1 MKRGSLTRPPRRPPS
16 PPQQPSSTARPRGAA
31 VIRCGRSKKAKEAA
45 KADKKAGKKAS
56 PAVSKQAKD
65 KARKA
70 AAAAMREVVS
80 KQGRA
85 YDRIVK
91 EMDRDQYR
99 EYVLS
104 VRHAPPEDS
113 TSAPIAV
120 LGDWLPICEVV
131 VADKRAYEAQKFF
144 KENNMTIP
152 ETEQQSVTAEQIE
165 GVPAIKAMIP
175 CLGPDIIGMTHAMA
189 GAAVKDVDVSELE
202 FGIEQWGSFENAVDG
217 LEAQAS
223 SKARFAAAAKVLSV
237 SVDDDAKDVKAR
249 YRKLIATEHPDRN
262 PDASLEKFNAIKE
275 AYELMSD
282 RGGQSGA
289 TFEGLGDKA
298 KRDFVTLEGV
308 HAGGDVRRGRG
319 LVRRGHE
326 RDRSRVA
333 QFDDLRP
340 HQDVLF
346 GAQRELAG
354 AFYTLVPIRP
364 RRRGGRRSL
373 RTLPGVSLRPPLGFN
388 PRPRRLSTP
397 LTPLNSTPTFAR
409 RRGARRRPSR
419 RKLPPRSRRR
429 RRRRK
434 RRRGRGRKRA
444 SRSRRE
450 LNDVD
455 DVVLTRS
462 LYHTTNCYLIAPHAN
477 KTNKARNNRSE
488 RETERGKRQTR
499 TKRCSLAA
507 TRV

>member
-1 MKRGSLTRPPRRPPS
+1 MSAVSSGALARAQWGAVRGLNRASETVRPRRARRRRANEFIPIRNAASRTRVEMKRGSLTRPPRRPPS
-16 PPQQPSSTARPRGAA
+16 PPQQPSSTARPRSAA

-144 KENNMTIP
+144 KENGMTIP
-152 ETEQQSVTAEQIE
+152 ETEQQAVTAEQIE

-223 SKARFAAAAKVLSV
+223 SKARFAAAAKVLGV
-237 SVDDDAKDVKAR
+237 SMDDDAKEVKAR

-308 HAGGDVRRGRG
+308 HAGVTSGGGAVSCDVDTNAI
-319 LVRRGHE
+319 E
-326 RDRSRVA
+326 VA
-333 QFDDLRP
+333 L
-340 HQDVLF
+340 
-346 GAQRELAG
+346 
-354 AFYTLVPIRP
+354 
-364 RRRGGRRSL
+364 RSL
-373 RTLPGVSLRPPLGFN
+373 TIYDRIKTCFSARNVSLQ
-388 PRPRRLSTP
+388 
-397 LTPLNSTPTFAR
+397 AR
-409 RRGARRRPSR
+409 SIHWFPYDRVG
-419 RKLPPRSRRR
+419 
-429 RRRRK
+429 
-434 RRRGRGRKRA
+434 
-444 SRSRRE
+444 E
-450 LNDVD
+450 VD
-455 DVVLTRS
+455 AD
-462 LYHTTNCYLIAPHAN
+462 P
-477 KTNKARNNRSE
+477 
-488 RETERGKRQTR
+488 
-499 TKRCSLAA
+499 
-507 TRV
+507 